1 MEQRIWMW
9 HPLMAATAHLLFAR
23 STVTNEDDTPNANEG
38 ATPNGPENQEAGPN
52 GSALGTTVQDHSQV
66 ASRDVIE
73 LEGTEP
79 NADAL
84 TVVTVDANQVVQ
96 PNGSALDNSGQD
108 GVQVS
113 STDVIVLED
122 TEPKCWHTDYH
133 RDRCE
138 STYQPSWFTQCRQGS
153 KCWHTD
159 F

>member
-1 MEQRIWMW
+1 MVRRIKKLDPAVVRWVL
-9 HPLMAATAHLLFAR
+9 PFKITAKL
-23 STVTNEDDTPNANEG
+23 P
-38 ATPNGPENQEAGPN
+38 AG
-52 GSALGTTVQDHSQV
+52 
-66 ASRDVIE
+66 RDVIE